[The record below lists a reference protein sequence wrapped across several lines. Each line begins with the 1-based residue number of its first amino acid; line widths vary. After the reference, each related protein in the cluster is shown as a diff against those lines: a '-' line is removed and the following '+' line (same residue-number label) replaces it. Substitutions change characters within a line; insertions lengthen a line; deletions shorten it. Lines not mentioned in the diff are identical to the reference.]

1 MDTINN
7 SLLNEL
13 FKHYNL
19 NISNYIG
26 KKPINKG
33 HINTTYILYFDEGN
47 KVKRYLLQQINTIVF
62 TNPDKLMKNI
72 LNITEYGKK
81 YLKANNKNNYKN
93 KFLRLYK
100 TKDKKNYVTLSNNS
114 CFRIYHYIENCI
126 NFDKT
131 LSLDIFYEAGKT
143 IGEFHTILNDF
154 DVNKLYITIAD
165 FHNCKKRYEYF
176 IKVLKETNNE
186 KINTCKEEIDFF
198 IKNKHISS
206 LIQDLID
213 NKKLPIRVTHNDTK
227 LNNFMFEYGTN
238 KGQCMVDLDTIMPGT
253 VLFDFGDFIRSG
265 CNMADED
272 EINTKK
278 VIFNIDGCKAFI
290 DGYLKKMKNKLNAV
304 EIDNLFN
311 GAIAITYECGLRF
324 LTDYLLNNV
333 YFRVAYEKHNL
344 VRCKTQIELCKQ
356 LIENS
361 ELMSEYIKNKA
372 K

>member
-176 IKVLKETNNE
+176 IKVLKDNGFTFCLE
-186 KINTCKEEIDFF
+186 
-198 IKNKHISS
+198 
-206 LIQDLID
+206 DLI
-213 NKKLPIRVTHNDTK
+213 KLFEFVISPVDRIVTGAVYTPEN
-227 LNNFMFEYGTN
+227 LRSAII
-238 KGQCMVDLDTIMPGT
+238 QRCL
-253 VLFDFGDFIRSG
+253 GDKTT
-265 CNMADED
+265 DEMRR
-272 EINTKK
+272 
-278 VIFNIDGCKAFI
+278 
-290 DGYLKKMKNKLNAV
+290 L
-304 EIDNLFN
+304 
-311 GAIAITYECGLRF
+311 
-324 LTDYLLNNV
+324 
-333 YFRVAYEKHNL
+333 RVADISCGCGGFLMDIAFRIHHHTG
-344 VRCKTQIELCKQ
+344 KT
-356 LIENS
+356 
-361 ELMSEYIKNKA
+361 
-372 K
+372 